1 MTEHAYTETLLGMC
15 RMSVLH
21 MYVSGVNSDLIRGTM
36 RLAFTLSR
44 YNTDNDKIDLYYF
57 VV

>member
-21 MYVSGVNSDLIRGTM
+21 MYVSGVNSDLIRGTIHSPYQDTA
-36 RLAFTLSR
+36 LT
-44 YNTDNDKIDLYYF
+44 TIE
-57 VV
+57 